1 MMHDALRYHESGR
14 PGKLAIRPTK
24 PLANQRDLSLAYSPG
39 VAEACAAIV
48 QNEAD
53 AARYTARS
61 NLVAVVSNGSAVL
74 GLGNI
79 GALAAKPVM
88 EGKAVLF
95 KKFAD
100 IDVFDIEINESNPD
114 HLADTI
120 LRLEPTFGA
129 VNLEDIRA
137 PDCFVVENRLK
148 AEMGI
153 PVFHDDQHGT
163 AIVVAAAIVNGLH
176 LVGKDIGAVKV
187 VSTGG
192 GAAGIACL
200 NLLLDLGLERGN
212 VWLLDVDGL
221 VYAGRDADSQKAAFA
236 QGKSPQSLADVIA
249 DADIFLGLSGPGVL
263 KPEDCRKMARDP
275 IIMALANP
283 VPEIDPDEACAVRPD
298 AIICTGRTDYPNQV
312 NNVLCFPFIFRGA
325 LDVGATEINGAMKTA
340 CVHAL
345 ADLARKGSTD
355 EVARAYGG
363 EKLKFGK
370 DYLLPK
376 PFDPRL
382 LCALATSVA
391 EAAMTS
397 GVASRPVDDLEVYRA
412 GLSRFV
418 YRSSFLMRPLFDA
431 ARSNPHR
438 VIFAEGEDHR
448 VLRAIQNALDE
459 GVATPV
465 AAGRADRIA
474 EACREI
480 GLRIR
485 PEVDFEVFCHECQDL
500 SERYGAKLH
509 TLRARDGIGP
519 VAARKLFRSSD
530 TVAAALAVHEGV
542 AASMICGT
550 SGLFETHLEW
560 VTQILGPETETAA
573 SLVPLILDTGTVFI
587 ADGYVNYEPTAEEIA
602 RICEMAARQV
612 RDFGLTPRVALISHT
627 NFGAHPSPSAAR
639 MRRATEILTERC
651 ADFEFEGEMQLN
663 LAFDKRVRDRFLPC
677 ARLTDRANVLVFPGM
692 DAANAAINAL
702 TTLANAE
709 PIGPI
714 LLGFRGTANIVTP
727 VVTARGLL
735 NVAALASAGRA

>member
-39 VAEACAAIV
+39 VAAACTAIA
-48 QNEAD
+48 QNAAD

-61 NLVAVVSNGSAVL
+61 NLVAVISNGSAVL

-100 IDVFDIEINESNPD
+100 IDVFDIEINESNPEQ
-114 HLADTI
+114 LADTI

-129 VNLEDIRA
+129 INLEDIRA
-137 PDCFVVENRLK
+137 PDCFAVESRLK

-176 LVGKDIGAVKV
+176 LVGKAISEVKV

-200 NLLLDLGLERGN
+200 NLLLDLGLERSN
-212 VWLLDVDGL
+212 VWLFDIDGL
-221 VYAGRDADSQKAAFA
+221 VHAGRDVDSQKSAFA
-236 QGKSPQSLADVIA
+236 QGHGPQSLADVIV

-263 KPEDCRKMARDP
+263 SPAECSRMARDP

-283 VPEIDPDEACAVRPD
+283 IPEVDPAEVCRVRPD

-325 LDVGATEINGAMKTA
+325 LDVGATEINSAMKTA

-345 ADLARKGSTD
+345 AGLARKGSTD
-355 EVARAYGG
+355 EVTRAYGG
-363 EKLKFGK
+363 EQLTFGK
-370 DYLLPK
+370 TYLLPK

-382 LCALATSVA
+382 LCSLATSVA

-397 GVASRPVDDLEVYRA
+397 GVATRPVDDLEDYRA
-412 GLSRFV
+412 RLSRFV
-418 YRSSFLMRPLFDA
+418 YRSSFLMRPLFDV
-431 ARSNPHR
+431 ARSRSHR

-448 VLRAIQNALDE
+448 VLRAVQNVLDE

-465 AAGRADRIA
+465 TTGRSDRIA
-474 EACREI
+474 AACRDL
-480 GLRIR
+480 GLRVR
-485 PEVDFEVFCHECQDL
+485 PDTDFEVFSHECQDL
-500 SERYGAKLH
+500 AEHYGARLH

-530 TVAAALAVHEGV
+530 TVAAAMAVREGV

-550 SGLFETHLEW
+550 SGLFEAHLEW
-560 VTQILGPETETAA
+560 VTQILGPTTETVA
-573 SLVPLILDTGTVFI
+573 SLVPLILDAGTVFI
-587 ADGYVNYEPTAEEIA
+587 ADGYVNYEPTAEDVA
-602 RICEMAARQV
+602 CICEMAARQV

-639 MRRATEILTERC
+639 MRRATEILTERRT
-651 ADFEFEGEMQLN
+651 DFEFEGEMQLN
-663 LAFDKRVRDRFLPC
+663 LAFDKRARDTFLPC
-677 ARLTDRANVLVFPGM
+677 ARLTDRANILVFPGM

-714 LLGFRGTANIVTP
+714 LLGYRGAANIVTP
-727 VVTARGLL
+727 AVTARGLL

>member
-1 MMHDALRYHESGR
+1 MLHDALRYHEAGR

-39 VAEACAAIV
+39 VAEACTAIV
-48 QNEAD
+48 DNDAD

-61 NLVAVVSNGSAVL
+61 NLVAVITNGSAVL

-100 IDVFDIEINESNPD
+100 IDVFDIEIDESDPD
-114 HLADTI
+114 RLAETI

-129 VNLEDIRA
+129 INLEDIQS
-137 PDCFVVENRLK
+137 PHCFAVEERLRS
-148 AEMGI
+148 EMGI

-163 AIVVAAAIVNGLH
+163 AIVVAAAVLNGLH
-176 LVGKDIGAVKV
+176 LVGKDLSEVKL

-200 NLLLDLGLERGN
+200 DLLIDLGLQRTN
-212 VWLLDVDGL
+212 VWLLDKDGL
-221 VYAGRDADSQKAAFA
+221 VCRGRDADRRKAAYA
-236 QGKSPQSLADVIA
+236 QGDRNRSLHDVMEDADV
-249 DADIFLGLSGPGVL
+249 FLGLSGPDVL
-263 KPEDCRKMARDP
+263 KPADCKRMAGDP
-275 IIMALANP
+275 LIMALANP
-283 VPEIDPDEACAVRPD
+283 VPEIDPSAACGVRPD

-325 LDVGATEINGAMKTA
+325 LDVGAREINGPMKRA

-345 ADLARKGSTD
+345 AALARKGSTD
-355 EVARAYGG
+355 EVARAYGEDG
-363 EKLKFGK
+363 LVFGK

-382 LCALATSVA
+382 LCALAPAVA
-391 EAAMTS
+391 RAAIES
-397 GVASRPVDDLEVYRA
+397 GVAARPINDLDAYRDH
-412 GLSRFV
+412 LSRFV
-418 YRSSFLMRPLFDA
+418 YRSSFLMRPLFEV
-431 ARSNPHR
+431 ARAKPLR

-459 GVATPV
+459 GIATPV
-465 AAGRADRIA
+465 AAGRPERVDQ
-474 EACREI
+474 ACKDL

-485 PEVDFEVFCHECQDL
+485 PGTDFEVFSHECEDL
-500 SERYGAKLH
+500 TEQYGARLH

-519 VAARKLFRSSD
+519 LAARKLFRTSD
-530 TVAAALAVHEGV
+530 TVAAAMAVHEGL

-550 SGLFETHLEW
+550 SGLFETHLER
-560 VTQILGPETETAA
+560 VRQVLDPASGTTA

-587 ADGYVNYEPTAEEIA
+587 ADGYVNYEPTAEAVA
-602 RICEMAARQV
+602 RICEMAAQQV
-612 RDFGLTPRVALISHT
+612 SDFGLTPRVALISHT

-639 MRRATEILTERC
+639 MRRATEILTERRVG
-651 ADFEFEGEMQLN
+651 FEFEGEMQLN
-663 LAFDKRVRDRFLPC
+663 LAFDKAARDAFLPC

-714 LLGFRGTANIVTP
+714 LLGFKGAANIVTP

-735 NVAALASAGRA
+735 NVTALASAGRA